1 MKITR
6 KFYSCFALVFG
17 IFFSGALLAG
27 AHGNEH
33 HDNPRHDKSSHEKY
47 GHHNAS
53 PEQRLEKLTAKLEL
67 TKAQKRQVGA
77 ILEERR
83 VRMQEARAALRA
95 VRQETHDQI
104 KQLLNEE
111 QQTKFDAMHEQH
123 TGDPKPKH
131 KHKHKDKQGKKPKHH
146 DQ

>member
-27 AHGNEH
+27 AHGNESYGQSS
-33 HDNPRHDKSSHEKY
+33 NDKRSYEKH
-47 GHHNAS
+47 GHHKTS
-53 PEQRLEKLTAKLEL
+53 PEHRLEKLTTKLEL
-67 TKAQKRQVGA
+67 TKAQKRQVAA

-95 VRQETHDQI
+95 IREETHDQI
-104 KQLLNEE
+104 KQVLNEE

-123 TGDPKPKH
+123 KGKH
-131 KHKHKDKQGKKPKHH
+131 KQSKKP
-146 DQ
+146 

>member
-1 MKITR
+1 MKIAR
-6 KFYSCFALVFG
+6 KFYSCFVLVFG
-17 IFFSGALLAG
+17 IFFSGGLLAG
-27 AHGNEH
+27 AHGDESHGQSSN
-33 HDNPRHDKSSHEKY
+33 DKPSHEKHS
-47 GHHNAS
+47 HHKAS
-53 PEQRLEKLTAKLEL
+53 PEQRLEKLTTKLEL

-104 KQLLNEE
+104 KQLLTEE

-123 TGDPKPKH
+123 KGESKPKN
-131 KHKHKDKQGKKPKHH
+131 KHKHKDKQGKKPKLH
-146 DQ
+146 DH

>member
-17 IFFSGALLAG
+17 IFFSGALLVG
-27 AHGNEH
+27 AHGNESYGQSS
-33 HDNPRHDKSSHEKY
+33 NDKRSHEKH
-47 GHHNAS
+47 GHQKTS
-53 PEQRLEKLTAKLEL
+53 PEHRLEKLTTKLEL

-95 VRQETHDQI
+95 VREETYDQI
-104 KQLLNEE
+104 KQVLNEE

-123 TGDPKPKH
+123 KGKH
-131 KHKHKDKQGKKPKHH
+131 KQGKKP
-146 DQ
+146 